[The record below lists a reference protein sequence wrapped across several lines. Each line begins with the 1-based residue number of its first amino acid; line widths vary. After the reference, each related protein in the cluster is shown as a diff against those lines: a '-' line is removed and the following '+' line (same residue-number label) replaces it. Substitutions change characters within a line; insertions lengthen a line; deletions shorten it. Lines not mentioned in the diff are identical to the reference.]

1 MLSQNHLESPCRIRV
16 PVPSTHKIWQGYERS
31 NRQCCCISWRL
42 AQQHGTRS
50 ILISHTIEPT
60 RSHIP
65 CDTWRDGPTLR
76 LKRTARQESPCRVRT
91 NSSAGVPKTSLAFGG
106 MMANHTYNLGYA
118 REWERRRSLQ
128 PAVLLLLSES
138 DSAQWDQLYSHPTV
152 ESDGTAKIT
161 TSGMEQ
167 LK

>member
-1 MLSQNHLESPCRIRV
+1 
-16 PVPSTHKIWQGYERS
+16 
-31 NRQCCCISWRL
+31 
-42 AQQHGTRS
+42 
-50 ILISHTIEPT
+50 
-60 RSHIP
+60 
-65 CDTWRDGPTLR
+65 
-76 LKRTARQESPCRVRT
+76 
-91 NSSAGVPKTSLAFGG
+91 
-106 MMANHTYNLGYA
+106 MADQTYHLGYA

-161 TSGMEQ
+161 AAGMEQ